1 MHFPERCMYM
11 RRAHIGLHC
20 KVHYCTTIG
29 HGVSLSSSKALVWF
43 QKKKNEHPSLY
54 SRLSHQLAAI
64 GFTVTSL
71 YSTF

>member
-11 RRAHIGLHC
+11 CRAHIGLHC

-29 HGVSLSSSKALVWF
+29 RVFEQFESIGLVSK
-43 QKKKNEHPSLY
+43 KKKNEHPSLY
-54 SRLSHQLAAI
+54 SRLLHQLAAI